1 MKTSPTQGA
10 QRLAG
15 RCREPGGEEDSLLS
29 SFSICSENWVEGNQV
44 EVIFVS
50 SDRSEAAQMDYMKEA
65 HG

>member
-15 RCREPGGEEDSLLS
+15 RCGEPGGEEDSLLC
-29 SFSICSENWVEGNQV
+29 SFSFCSENWVEGNQV

>member
-1 MKTSPTQGA
+1 MKMSPPRA
-10 QRLAG
+10 YSDSRAG
-15 RCREPGGEEDSLLS
+15 VGSQVEKQ
-29 SFSICSENWVEGNQV
+29 IACSVLFLFALKNWVEGNQV